1 MKVTIRQLVNSN
13 STLQKL
19 CLIPAGDSLTL
30 VQAYKIGK
38 IATAGE
44 TEIKQL
50 DALRMNLFEAYGET
64 IDVKV
69 DETTTRQERRIKE
82 EHIADF
88 TRQVEEMLDL
98 EVDIPGDAIPV
109 SDLPDSI
116 GLTAVDLV
124 NLAWLITGD

>member
-1 MKVTIRQLVNSN
+1 MKATIRQLVSSN

-30 VQAYKIGK
+30 VQVYKIGK
-38 IATAGE
+38 IAKAVDVE
-44 TEIKQL
+44 V
-50 DALRMNLFEAYGET
+50 RSFEEKKNELIARYGEVA
-64 IDVKV
+64 DENGQQVKV
-69 DETTTRQERRIKE
+69 KDEHLTDFIRQI
-82 EHIADF
+82 
-88 TRQVEEMLDL
+88 EEMFDL
-98 EVDIPGDAIPV
+98 EVDIPGDTFSV

>member
-1 MKVTIRQLVNSN
+1 MKATIRQLVSSN

-38 IATAGE
+38 IAKAV
-44 TEIKQL
+44 
-50 DALRMNLFEAYGET
+50 DAEVRSFEEKKNELIARYGEVADENGQQVT
-64 IDVKV
+64 KVK
-69 DETTTRQERRIKE
+69 DEHLTDFIRQI
-82 EHIADF
+82 
-88 TRQVEEMLDL
+88 EEMFDL
-98 EVDIPGDAIPV
+98 EVDIPGDTFSV
-109 SDLPDSI
+109 SDLPNSI